1 MTRLSIVL
9 LLIAGLIQSCTKE
22 SAQEAEPGI
31 VVDVRVASIR
41 TGSID
46 ETVSAS
52 GSTTNLRESQL
63 RSPIAGVITKFKL
76 FNGDAVAAGETVAV
90 VQTKESQASIQ
101 GAERLVRSATNP
113 AQREEA
119 EKALGLARDAANNA
133 IITAPFSGI
142 VSSKAKNEME
152 LVSEEEPI
160 VSLVDP
166 QSIVFIAD
174 VPSRSLPMIG
184 KGQNVLVRF
193 PTIAAKVFHGT
204 VGRIEPLV
212 NPGDQTAHVQIN
224 FSEPTPTLQR
234 SLFGDA
240 TVVVGKRSNVLL
252 APAAA
257 LLHND
262 ENNTT
267 EIVVV
272 GKDSVAHKVDV
283 QVGIRQDSLV
293 QIMSKSV
300 SAGDLVVVQGHYG
313 LPDSTRVRIV
323 Q

>member
-9 LLIAGLIQSCTKE
+9 LIIAGLIPGCTKE
-22 SAQEAEPGI
+22 SGQDVQPGI
-31 VVDVRVASIR
+31 VVDVRVAPIR

-76 FNGDAVAAGETVAV
+76 FNGDSVAAGETVAV

-101 GAERLVRSATNP
+101 GAERLLRIAANP

-142 VSSKAKNEME
+142 VNNKVKNEME

-160 VSLVDP
+160 ASLIDP

-174 VPSRSLPMIG
+174 VPSRSLSMIR
-184 KGQNVLVRF
+184 KNQQVLVRF
-193 PTIAAKVFHGT
+193 PTITTKAFHGT

-234 SLFGDA
+234 SLFGEA
-240 TVVVGKRSNVLL
+240 TVVIGKRSNVLL
-252 APAAA
+252 APAAS
-257 LLHND
+257 LLRND

-267 EIVVV
+267 EILVV
-272 GKDSVAHKVDV
+272 GKDSIAHKLDV

-293 QIMSKSV
+293 QILSKSV